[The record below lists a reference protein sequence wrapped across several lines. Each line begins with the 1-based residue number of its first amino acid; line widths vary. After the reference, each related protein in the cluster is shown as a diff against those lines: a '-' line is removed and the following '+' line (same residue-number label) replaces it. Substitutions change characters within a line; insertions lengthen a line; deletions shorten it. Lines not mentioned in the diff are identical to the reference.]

1 MEVNNR
7 FDLFASLTLDE
18 EPKQSFSIGINP
30 SKQKQKQKDVQPTK
44 NFWEIPEY
52 VEKPIP
58 CLVPLTTKLET
69 SEPVTKEKTSRD
81 MKKVKPIVDISPY
94 EEQQDEVEIPP
105 TVEVQYQPISYYPP
119 QPYKFKQ
126 TSSSEHKIY

>member
-7 FDLFASLTLDE
+7 FDLFASLTIDE
-18 EPKQSFSIGINP
+18 ELKQSFSIGVN
-30 SKQKQKQKDVQPTK
+30 SSKQKDVQPTK

-58 CLVPLTTKLET
+58 CVVPLTAKLET
-69 SEPVTKEKTSRD
+69 SEPVKKEKIFRR
-81 MKKVKPIVDISPY
+81 MKKFNPMIEISPY
-94 EEQQDEVEIPP
+94 KEQQDEVEIPP
-105 TVEVQYQPISYYPP
+105 TIEVQYQPISYYPP
-119 QPYKFKQ
+119 QPHKFKQ